1 MDAVE
6 YLKARARMCK
16 ASQKSAGAC
25 NDCPAYTGV
34 SHCYNLGELGDP
46 EKMVAIVEEWAKEHP
61 VKTRQG
67 ELLKLFP
74 KACIN
79 ADGYFSLCPK
89 IVENGFDP
97 NFGCHSTSC
106 SQCRK
111 EFWLAEVEP

>member
-46 EKMVAIVEEWAKEHP
+46 EKMVAIVEKWAKEHP
-61 VKTRQG
+61 VKTQQSKFL
-67 ELLKLFP
+67 EQWP
-74 KACIN
+74 N
-79 ADGYFSLCPK
+79 ARMVDNEWLNLCPK
-89 IVENGFDP
+89 SVEQDYEP
-97 NFGCHSTSC
+97 AESCDLAGCA
-106 SQCRK
+106 QCRR
-111 EFWLAEVEP
+111 EFWLAEVDE